1 MKQFGIVG
9 YGIVGKATHLGLLAN
24 AEVATHDIDLDTS
37 ISDLKQ
43 CSHVFFCTP
52 TDNADHI
59 ESLTTEIKN
68 LKQINFTYKVIIRS
82 TVPLGT
88 CDSIEEVIGEK
99 ILYIPEFLR
108 QRVWETDCIKQ
119 PFIVGH
125 NQDTLPSWLL
135 EKNIIQ
141 CTLKEAEILKMFN
154 NNLGASRVVF
164 ANHFYEIAKCV
175 GSDYNKILEMYRA
188 VSHDQSYLE
197 ADEQMRGFG
206 GKCLPKDLDFV
217 IQTLE
222 QLNLDQTYFTSI
234 KEDNAKWKIT
244 VRKS

>member
-9 YGIVGKATHLGLLAN
+9 YGIVGKATHLGLLDN
-24 AEVATHDIDLDTS
+24 IEVSTHDIAANTS
-37 ISDLKQ
+37 VSDLKK
-43 CSHVFFCTP
+43 CSYVFFCTP
-52 TDNADHI
+52 TDDDNHI
-59 ESLTTEIKN
+59 DLLITEIQN
-68 LKQINFTYKVIIRS
+68 LKQINSTYKVVIRS

-88 CDSIEEVIGEK
+88 CDRIEDLLGEK

-125 NQDTLPSWLL
+125 NRDTLPSWLL
-135 EKNIIQ
+135 GKNIIQ

-197 ADEQMRGFG
+197 ADENMRGFG

>member
-1 MKQFGIVG
+1 MIQFGIVG
-9 YGIVGKATHLGLLAN
+9 YGIVGKATHLGLLEH
-24 AEVATHDIDLDTS
+24 AEVIRHDIVLNTS
-37 ISDLKQ
+37 LIDLKE
-43 CSHVFFCTP
+43 CSYVFFCTP
-52 TDNADHI
+52 TDDDNHI
-59 ESLTTEIKN
+59 NLLITEIKN
-68 LKQINFTYKVIIRS
+68 LKQINPSCKIIIRS

-88 CDSIEEVIGEK
+88 CERIEELLGEK

-108 QRVWETDCIKQ
+108 QRVWETDCTKQ

-154 NNLGASRVVF
+154 NNFGATRVVF
-164 ANHFYEIAKCV
+164 ANHFYEISKCV
-175 GSDYNKILEMYRA
+175 GSDYNKILEMYSLI
-188 VSHDQSYLE
+188 SHDQTYLDV
-197 ADEQMRGFG
+197 DENLRGFG

-217 IQTLE
+217 IDTLK

-234 KEDNAKWKIT
+234 KEDNAKWKTT